1 MVAVASAAPAAGAPL
16 SLDHSNDPIFS
27 PALVLVL
34 HRALLDLRRMKLG
47 YDEGGAGTEVG
58 SSMVLQARVLV

>member
-1 MVAVASAAPAAGAPL
+1 MS
-16 SLDHSNDPIFS
+16 SS
-27 PALVLVL
+27 PNVPQHESFTLVF

-58 SSMVLQARVLV
+58 SSMVLRARVLV

>member
-1 MVAVASAAPAAGAPL
+1 MG
-16 SLDHSNDPIFS
+16 HHQRT
-27 PALVLVL
+27 LVLVF

-58 SSMVLQARVLV
+58 SSMVLRARVLV